1 MKRLTLI
8 LVFFAFFL
16 ANAQEMD
23 TTYVINEHGQT
34 IGIIHE
40 KGTVPVM
47 PQQAVAPQQMQQPVQ
62 QYPAQ
67 QPYAIQPQYQ
77 APVYDST
84 AYYQALIDR
93 YMQSGVRLRSTGNGM
108 MVGGGIAFFLG
119 ITFMVIADDNCE
131 ENSYGEQVC
140 DDDDDALGSTGVILF
155 FGGAAVFGTGIALKI
170 VGGSKLRKAIRY
182 NDKLMKHQM
191 RRQFTMNLRVNP
203 LVNPV
208 KQSVGGNLALEF

>member
-40 KGTVPVM
+40 KGTIPVM

-84 AYYQALIDR
+84 AYYQALIEK
-93 YMQSGVRLRSTGNGM
+93 YMQSGTSLRSTGKAM
-108 MVGGGIAFFLG
+108 MIGGGIGAFLG
-119 ITFMVIADDNCE
+119 IAFLVVADNECE
-131 ENSYGEQVC
+131 EDRYGDEVC
-140 DDDDDALGSTGVILF
+140 DNDAENLSDAGAILF
-155 FGGAAVFGTGIALKI
+155 LGGAAVFGTGIALKI
-170 VGGSKLRKAIRY
+170 VGSSKLRKAIRY